1 MNTIATDDADVKSR
15 NVRVKLAFQ
24 LAVHVPFWGL
34 VLLGILMLGE
44 TPEVQAGDSSEEW
57 ARIVGLAVIGFGL
70 IAAGLG
76 ACANYLRDS
85 EEAFDLRQEWRAL
98 LLGAGALVSSG
109 ASLILLS
116 LAGPGRLVPAT
127 IGLSG
132 ALLLNV
138 CATLLVAIR
147 WRRLDELNRAV
158 AREAGYLA
166 FTCFSWVGGTWAMVA
181 HLDFVSAPA
190 PLDWLTMFHG
200 FSFIA
205 GLVAAGRKG
214 IFDQRPSAAV
224 AAAHRC

>member
-1 MNTIATDDADVKSR
+1 MNTMATDHANANSH

-34 VLLGILMLGE
+34 VLLGIVMLGE
-44 TPEVQAGDSSEEW
+44 TPDGQAGDSSEEW
-57 ARIVGLAVIGFGL
+57 ARIVGLAVMGFGL

-76 ACANYLRDS
+76 ACANYLHDS
-85 EEAFDLRQEWRAL
+85 EEAFDLRRERRAL

-109 ASLILLS
+109 ASLTLLS
-116 LAGPGRLVPAT
+116 LVSPGRLVPAA

-138 CATLLVAIR
+138 CATVLVVIR

-158 AREAGYLA
+158 ARDAGYLA

-214 IFDQRPSAAV
+214 IFDTARDRAV
-224 AAAHRC
+224 

>member
-1 MNTIATDDADVKSR
+1 MNAMATDDSDANSH
-15 NVRVKLAFQ
+15 NARVKLAFQ

-44 TPEVQAGDSSEEW
+44 TSEVQAGDSSENW

-76 ACANYLRDS
+76 ACANYLDDS
-85 EEAFDLRQEWRAL
+85 EEAVDLRQERRAL

-116 LAGPGRLVPAT
+116 LAGPGRLVPAAV
-127 IGLSG
+127 GLSG

-147 WRRLDELNRAV
+147 WRRLDELNRGV
-158 AREAGYLA
+158 ARDAGYLA
-166 FTCFSWVGGTWAMVA
+166 FTCSLWVGGTWAMLA

-190 PLDWLTMFHG
+190 SLDWLTMFHG
-200 FSFIA
+200 FSFVA

-214 IFDQRPSAAV
+214 SFDTAPHSPRQLQT
-224 AAAHRC
+224 

>member
-1 MNTIATDDADVKSR
+1 MNTMTTDHADANSR

-34 VLLGILMLGE
+34 VLLGIVVLGE
-44 TPEVQAGDSSEEW
+44 TPEVQAGDSSEVW
-57 ARIVGLAVIGFGL
+57 ARIVGLAMIAFGL

-76 ACANYLRDS
+76 ACANYLDDS
-85 EEAFDLRQEWRAL
+85 EEAFDLRRERRAL

-109 ASLILLS
+109 ASLSLLS
-116 LAGPGRLVPAT
+116 FAGPGRLVSAA

-138 CATLLVAIR
+138 CATVLAVIR
-147 WRRLDELNRAV
+147 LRRMDELNRAV
-158 AREAGYLA
+158 ARDAGYLA
-166 FTCFSWVGGTWAMVA
+166 FTCFSWVGGTWAMVS
-181 HLDFVSAPA
+181 HLEFASAPA

-214 IFDQRPSAAV
+214 IFDTVPDSEV
-224 AAAHRC
+224 